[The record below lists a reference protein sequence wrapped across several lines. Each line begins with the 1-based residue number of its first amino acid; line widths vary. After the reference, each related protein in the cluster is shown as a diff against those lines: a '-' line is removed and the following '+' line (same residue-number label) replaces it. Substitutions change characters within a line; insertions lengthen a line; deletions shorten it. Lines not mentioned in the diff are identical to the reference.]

1 MCIFESFLK
10 TFLQS
15 VKRLFYSGTKL
26 LVLPFLR
33 MKSKVEKLVQ
43 TNKEQQDPV
52 LSLDDRSL
60 SSLTDISRDFSQ
72 FTHIT
77 ELVLAHNKLTK
88 ITQGLLSIE
97 LE

>member
-1 MCIFESFLK
+1 
-10 TFLQS
+10 
-15 VKRLFYSGTKL
+15 
-26 LVLPFLR
+26 
-33 MKSKVEKLVQ
+33 MKSKIEKLVQ
-43 TNKEQQDPV
+43 ANKEQQDPV

-88 ITQGLLSIE
+88 ITQGLLFIE
-97 LE
+97 NFDSKYNYNCKRFNDFFTEIII

>member
-1 MCIFESFLK
+1 
-10 TFLQS
+10 
-15 VKRLFYSGTKL
+15 
-26 LVLPFLR
+26 
-33 MKSKVEKLVQ
+33 MKSKVDKLVEA
-43 TNKEQQDPV
+43 NKNEKNPV

-88 ITQGLLSIE
+88 ITRGFLDFHFKDKTYF
-97 LE
+97 